1 MAVESA
7 GRCSL
12 HCAESFFS
20 DDSGSSLGD
29 ELSVFGASGV
39 AGLFSVGRCTGARSL
54 AADSAGAV
62 GGAKAGAVGGAKV
75 GGGPVSGL
83 RFGVVGCIPA
93 APLGGIAGMGIA
105 W

>member
-20 DDSGSSLGD
+20 DDSESSLGD

-62 GGAKAGAVGGAKV
+62 GGAKV